1 LLGYDKI
8 RVNIVI
14 DFIDVTKIYGE
25 DNVGLAKANIHI
37 DKGEFVFLVGPT
49 GSGKSTFIKLILREL
64 VPDSGCILINGKDI
78 TSLSNREV
86 PMLRREIGTVF
97 QDYGLLP
104 NKTVFENVAFAM
116 EVVHTPARTIKRQV
130 PQVLAL
136 MGIQDKAD
144 KFPNEL
150 SGGQQQRVAIARAIV
165 NAPEILIAD
174 EPTGNLDPDTAR
186 EIMSLID
193 HINSRGTTV
202 IMVTHAKDIVNEMHK
217 RVVAIDGG
225 HIVRDAKEGEY
236 GYDD

>member
-1 LLGYDKI
+1 M
-8 RVNIVI
+8 I
-14 DFIDVTKIYGE
+14 DFIDVTKTYGK
-25 DNVGLAKANIHI
+25 DNIGLADANIHI
-37 DKGEFVFLVGPT
+37 EKGEFVFLVGPT

-64 VPDSGCILINGKDI
+64 IPEQGQILINGKDI
-78 TSLSNREV
+78 TKLSNREV

-116 EVVHTPARTIKRQV
+116 EVIHTTPRTIRRQV

-136 MGIQDKAD
+136 MGIQDKAK
-144 KFPNEL
+144 KFPHEL

-165 NAPEILIAD
+165 NGPEILIAD

-186 EIMSLID
+186 EIMSLLD
-193 HINSRGTTV
+193 HINARGTTV

-225 HIVRDAKEGEY
+225 HIVRDAMEGEY